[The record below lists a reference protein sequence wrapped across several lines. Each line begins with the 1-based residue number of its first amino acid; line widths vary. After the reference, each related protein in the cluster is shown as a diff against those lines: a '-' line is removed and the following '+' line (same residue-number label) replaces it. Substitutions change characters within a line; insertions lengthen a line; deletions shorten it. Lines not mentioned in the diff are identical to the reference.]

1 MNCLRTSPGT
11 VRKPGAI
18 LRKCSA
24 QAFWSIDGGNLYC
37 TIAVIIGALLYRSLR
52 GLLQRR
58 GRPPKRRIH
67 FGEGGGNRIRAV
79 RAGAGFVP
87 AAIGFGLGI
96 DRKSTRLNSS
106 HGYISY

>member
-67 FGEGGGNRIRAV
+67 FGEGGGDRIRAV
-79 RAGAGFVP
+79 RAGAGFVQ
-87 AAIGFGLGI
+87 AAI

-106 HGYISY
+106 HEWISR